1 MKGYYHIIFW
11 LAVFLIL
18 TLAVGRSYGSLVQS
32 LYFISFLF
40 PVIVGTSYIFN
51 SFLVPKYLLQKK
63 YFKFVQYLIY
73 TLVFSVY
80 LEMLVIILSL
90 ILIVNYNY
98 EELDPKTSDIYLLTF
113 ILYFF
118 VILNTIILLL
128 QKYFKEQEKKQELEA
143 EKDTLKKG
151 HLLVR
156 SERKNTIILFDNIEY
171 IESLGNYIK
180 IFTSSDKTIV
190 SKEKI
195 SSIVERLPEC
205 FLRIHRSYIVNRN
218 KIESYTKDWIIIDEN
233 RLPISR
239 KYKESVIQDLSLQG
253 NSRILASS

>member
-18 TLAVGRSYGSLVQS
+18 SLAFGKTYGSIAQS
-32 LYFISFLF
+32 LYFVSFLF

-51 SFLVPKYLLQKK
+51 SFLVPKFLLQKR

-80 LEMLVIILSL
+80 LEMFVITLSL

-98 EELDPKTSDIYLLTF
+98 KELDPKTSDIYFLTI

-143 EKDTLKKG
+143 ERNTQKRG

-156 SERKNTIILFDNIEY
+156 SERKNTIVLFENIEY

-180 IFTSSDKTIV
+180 IFTSSDKIIV

-195 SSIVERLPEC
+195 SSIAERLPAYY
-205 FLRIHRSYIVNRN
+205 LRIHRSYIVNRN
-218 KIESYTKDWIIIDEN
+218 KIESYTKDWIIVNEN

-239 KYKESVIQDLSLQG
+239 KYKEGVFQDLSLQG
-253 NSRILASS
+253 NSRLLASG